1 MSPANGMTDVE
12 LLVELQAI
20 YRLKARRDH
29 AVDLKDWATYAELHT
44 DDYVAVSISSKPI
57 VGGKSAADALSIQ
70 LANVTTVHHC
80 HTPVIDFQDRENAT
94 GVWAMEDN
102 LFWTRNGEKQWL
114 RGFGFY
120 HETYIRGQDGQWR
133 FSYRKLQRTHAETSP
148 GATVMAA
155 DFSGE
160 NLRVGVPKPRRDT

>member
-1 MSPANGMTDVE
+1 MDKTDGMTALE
-12 LLVELQAI
+12 RLIEIQAI
-20 YRLKARRDH
+20 HDLKGRRDH
-29 AVDLKDWATYAELHT
+29 AVDRKDWDLYAALHT
-44 DDYVAVSISSKPI
+44 DDYVAMSISANPI
-57 VGGKSAADALSIQ
+57 VGGRAAADQLAVQ

-80 HTPVIDFQDRENAT
+80 HTPVIEFQDRDHAT

-120 HETYIRGQDGQWR
+120 RETYVRGADGQWR
-133 FSYRKLQRTHAETSP
+133 FSYRKLERTHAETSP
-148 GATVMAA
+148 GAASIAA

-160 NLRVGVPKPRRDT
+160 NAMVGAI